1 MSTSN
6 AMKIAISGLGNTPDN
21 FKGHWENLTGS
32 LLAGDVVK
40 HKGSYWTTKIA
51 IADVTLN
58 EPSSINTDWFS
69 SIDLVLGTYYTNS

>member
-6 AMKIAISGLGNTPDN
+6 AMKIAIT
-21 FKGHWENLTGS
+21 
-32 LLAGDVVK
+32 
-40 HKGSYWTTKIA
+40 
-51 IADVTLN
+51 DVTLN